1 MGVGED
7 RKAEE
12 IGKRLLEGGRGR
24 MDTAEF
30 KSGSGITG
38 GWGFRARG
46 KGTRI
51 VSILAYN
58 TKTTRIGLVR

>member
-58 TKTTRIGLVR
+58 MKTTRIGLVR

>member
-12 IGKRLLEGGRGR
+12 IGKRLLEDGRGR
-24 MDTAEF
+24 IDTAEF

-38 GWGFRARG
+38 DGVFGREG
-46 KGTRI
+46 KGR
-51 VSILAYN
+51 V
-58 TKTTRIGLVR
+58 

>member
-7 RKAEE
+7 RKAEEE

-30 KSGSGITG
+30 KSGSGITE
-38 GWGFRARG
+38 GWARG